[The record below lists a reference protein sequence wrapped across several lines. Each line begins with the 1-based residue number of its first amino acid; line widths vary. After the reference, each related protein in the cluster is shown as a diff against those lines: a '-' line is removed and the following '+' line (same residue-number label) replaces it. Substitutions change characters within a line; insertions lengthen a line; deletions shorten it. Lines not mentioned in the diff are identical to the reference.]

1 MPRLKR
7 HWDPFV
13 GGYTYD
19 GKTLTEC
26 QCNTSGGGCKCGR
39 LESDKAREI
48 ERLTG
53 VAHDGKFAI
62 EVLSIPKTGKW
73 IFDHM
78 LDCIFFVRSGQ
89 QYGKVA
95 REESDKQGWTIVTR
109 TRNEKTVRGAT
120 LMALRKSIE
129 LVKQGKKDDTA
140 KVD

>member
-1 MPRLKR
+1 
-7 HWDPFV
+7 
-13 GGYTYD
+13 
-19 GKTLTEC
+19 
-26 QCNTSGGGCKCGR
+26 
-39 LESDKAREI
+39 
-48 ERLTG
+48 LTG

-129 LVKQGKKDDTA
+129 LVKQGKKDDTT